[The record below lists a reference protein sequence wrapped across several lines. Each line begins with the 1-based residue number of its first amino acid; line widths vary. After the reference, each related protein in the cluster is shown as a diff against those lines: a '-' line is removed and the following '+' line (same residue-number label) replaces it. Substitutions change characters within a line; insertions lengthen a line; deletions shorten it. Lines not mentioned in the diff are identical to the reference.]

1 MSDQIIK
8 VLEYLGEKLGIAI
21 DWTTENVLPYA
32 EQLFKRY
39 VTLKITYAS
48 IGTVIGI
55 VCAVVAIV
63 LSVKLVKAYNKMKT
77 TSTSNEFWH
86 IEKGYYCYDWDFSVV
101 GAIATFIAAICAAIA
116 IASLIICIP
125 NLIEWIIIP
134 EIPFAKE
141 IASLLGTTI

>member
-1 MSDQIIK
+1 MSQEIIK

-55 VCAVVAIV
+55 VCAIVAIV
-63 LSVKLVKAYNKMKT
+63 LFVKLVKTYNKMRAT
-77 TSTSNEFWH
+77 EVSNEFWR
-86 IEKGYYCYDWDFSVV
+86 IDKRYCYYDWDFSAM
-101 GAIATFIAAICAAIA
+101 GAIATFMAAICTAVAIA
-116 IASLIICIP
+116 LLIIYIP
-125 NLIEWIIIP
+125 NLLEWIIIP

-141 IASLLGTTI
+141 IASLIGTTM

>member
-1 MSDQIIK
+1 MSQEIIK

-39 VTLKITYAS
+39 ATLKITYAS

-55 VCAVVAIV
+55 ALAVTAIV
-63 LSVKLVKAYNKMKT
+63 LGVKVCKAYMEMKKT
-77 TSTSNEFWH
+77 ETSNTFWY
-86 IEKGYYCYDWDFSVV
+86 ISKTYLYTDWDLTAA
-101 GAIATFIAAICAAIA
+101 GAIAIILAAICVSAAIPTF
-116 IASLIICIP
+116 ICSVHT
-125 NLIEWIIIP
+125 LIEWIIIP

-141 IASLLGTTI
+141 IASLLGTTM

>member
-1 MSDQIIK
+1 MSQEIIK

-55 VCAVVAIV
+55 ALAVTAIV
-63 LSVKLVKAYNKMKT
+63 LGVKVLKAYIEMKKT
-77 TSTSNEFWH
+77 ETSNTFWY
-86 IEKGYYCYDWDFSVV
+86 ISKMCLYTDWDFTAA
-101 GAIATFIAAICAAIA
+101 GAIATILAAICVSAAIPTF
-116 IASLIICIP
+116 ICSVHT
-125 NLIEWIIIP
+125 LIEWIIIP

-141 IASLLGTTI
+141 IASLLGTTM

>member
-1 MSDQIIK
+1 MSQEIIK

-39 VTLKITYAS
+39 ASYKIVSAS
-48 IGTVIGI
+48 MDIFTGI
-55 VCAVVAIV
+55 VFAVIIII
-63 LSVKLVKAYNKMKT
+63 LTRKMFNGYHKANASKT
-77 TSTSNEFWH
+77 DNLWWE
-86 IEKGYYCYDWDFSVV
+86 YDFGPTLL
-101 GAIATFIAAICAAIA
+101 GAFIIAAIIVSTIA
-116 IASLIICIP
+116 TLVFTLCGMS

-141 IASLLGTTI
+141 IASLLGTTV

>member
-1 MSDQIIK
+1 MSQEIIK

-32 EQLFKRY
+32 ESLFKRY

-55 VCAVVAIV
+55 VCAIVAIV
-63 LSVKLVKAYNKMKT
+63 LFIKLVKAYNKMRKT
-77 TSTSNEFWH
+77 ETSNEFWR
-86 IEKGYYCYDWDFSVV
+86 IEKGYYSYDWDFSVV
-101 GAIATFIAAICAAIA
+101 GAIATFMASICAVIA

-141 IASLLGTTI
+141 VASLLNTTI

>member
-1 MSDQIIK
+1 MSQEIIK

-55 VCAVVAIV
+55 ALAVTAIV
-63 LSVKLVKAYNKMKT
+63 LGVTLIKAYNKT
-77 TSTSNEFWH
+77 EETGDDNIWWE
-86 IEKGYYCYDWDFSVV
+86 YDWGPSIC
-101 GAIATFIAAICAAIA
+101 GAFAIAAIIICVIIA
-116 IASLIICIP
+116 IITILCEVSS
-125 NLIEWIIIP
+125 LIEWIIIP

-141 IASLLGTTI
+141 IASLLGTTM

>member
-1 MSDQIIK
+1 MSQEIIK

-55 VCAVVAIV
+55 ALAVTAIV
-63 LSVKLVKAYNKMKT
+63 LGVKVLKAYIEMKKT
-77 TSTSNEFWH
+77 ETSNTFWY
-86 IEKGYYCYDWDFSVV
+86 ISKTSLYTDWDFTAA
-101 GAIATFIAAICAAIA
+101 GAIATILVAICVFAAIPTF
-116 IASLIICIP
+116 ICSVHT
-125 NLIEWIIIP
+125 LIEWIIIP

-141 IASLLGTTI
+141 IASLLGTTM